1 MCTFF
6 YRILVQESITHF
18 KTLLRAK
25 LTKVSD
31 LLTSL
36 SVALSGQLRQL
47 IGGRRGGEKE
57 EEILDIGGL
66 YGNLELTVCVLW
78 ISSTIYST

>member
-31 LLTSL
+31 LLTL
-36 SVALSGQLRQL
+36 ISVALSGQLRQL
-47 IGGRRGGEKE
+47 ILTEGRKEGWGERGG
-57 EEILDIGGL
+57 DNR
-66 YGNLELTVCVLW
+66 YWRSLW
-78 ISSTIYST
+78 IP